1 MSDSDE
7 YVGFPGEFSTTPPEA
22 KAGADARS
30 PLGLVLRTA
39 ARIHRA
45 DGGDI
50 VEAIIAAAAECA
62 ADQAEAD
69 TMANAAVCF
78 LAGYW
83 RTPILFTAPLI
94 RLTEWASACTPEQ
107 VEAIIGHAVVEAD
120 WLAGFRNRPTE
131 MPSPLEMVEAAKRC
145 RDLPGEIAAVQ
156 AGQRALETAPW
167 YPARAGDL
175 VHVHYYGSLADMTP
189 EQGETYVVEHSEDE
203 GGLVLRLLHHTAGF
217 EGAGCFAPGMVDA
230 PLMEAWFE
238 AGPDALTIVRDG
250 RVVHGGTR

>member
-1 MSDSDE
+1 MTA
-7 YVGFPGEFSTTPPEA
+7 VPNA
-22 KAGADARS
+22 VLLAQ
-30 PLGLVLRTA
+30 VLRTA
-39 ARIHRA
+39 TQIHHVNNVTA
-45 DGGDI
+45 TD
-50 VEAIIAAAAECA
+50 AIISAIARHTT
-62 ADQAEAD
+62 DNVEAD
-69 TMANAAVCF
+69 TFANAAVSY
-78 LAGYW
+78 LAGQW
-83 RTPILFTAPLI
+83 RTPQPPNNALDRLRKWEAACSRETVAMMI
-94 RLTEWASACTPEQ
+94 RLAA
-107 VEAIIGHAVVEAD
+107 AEAD
-120 WLAGFRNRPTE
+120 WLAGGIGAAAV
-131 MPSPLEMVEAAKRC
+131 PSPLAQAEQAKRR

-189 EQGETYVVEHSEDE
+189 EMGETYVVENSEDE
-203 GGLVLRLLHHTAGF
+203 GGLVLRLLHHTADF